1 MGGVMSIS
9 LSEHFTYKKLLRFVF
24 PSIVM
29 MIFTSIYSVVDGLF
43 VSNFVGKTA
52 LAAINLIMPFI
63 MGISALGFMMG
74 TGGSAIVA
82 KTLGEKDP
90 EKANSYFSL
99 LVYTTA
105 IGGLILS
112 SLGMLFTP
120 TIARLLG
127 AEGELLANCIVYGR
141 ISFISMTA
149 FMLQNVFQSF
159 FVTAG
164 KPKLG
169 LYVIISA
176 GITNMVL
183 DFLFIAVFHWGIA
196 GAATATVCGEFI
208 GGLFPIFYFSRN
220 NSSLLKLGKTKFYGK
235 VLLRTCLNG
244 SSELM
249 TNVSSSIV
257 SSLYNLQLMKYA
269 GENGVAAYG
278 AVMYVNFIF
287 VSIFLGYSIGSA
299 PLVSYQYGAGGHSE
313 LKNLFQKSL
322 RLIAIW
328 GVSLAT
334 IAQILAP
341 YVTKLFVGYDSTLS
355 AMTQTGFRIC
365 CLVYLINGFNIFGS
379 SFFTALNNGPL
390 SALIS
395 FLRTLIFQIASVLV
409 LPLLWGIMGIWWSV
423 NVAELLTICVTV
435 TLLFLQRKRYHY
447 S

>member
-1 MGGVMSIS
+1 MSIS

-82 KTLGEKDP
+82 KTLREQKE
-90 EKANSYFSL
+90 EKAIEYFSL
-99 LVYTTA
+99 LVYATA

-112 SLGMLFTP
+112 LLGIIFTP
-120 TIARLLG
+120 AIARMLG
-127 AEGELLANCIVYGR
+127 AHGELLKNCTLYGR

-149 FMLQNVFQSF
+149 FMMQNVFQSF

-176 GITNMVL
+176 GVTNMVL

-196 GAATATVCGEFI
+196 GAAIATVCGEFI
-208 GGLFPIFYFSRN
+208 GGIFLIFYFSRK
-220 NSSLLKLGKTKFYGK
+220 NSSLLHLGKTKFHGR
-235 VLLRTCLNG
+235 VLLQTCLNG

-249 TNVSSSIV
+249 TNVSNSIV
-257 SSLYNLQLMKYA
+257 SSLFNLQLMNYA
-269 GENGVAAYG
+269 GENGVASYG
-278 AVMYVNFIF
+278 AIMYVNFIF
-287 VSIFLGYSIGSA
+287 ISTFLGYSIGSA
-299 PLVSYQYGAGGHSE
+299 PIISYHYGAANHQE
-313 LKNLFQKSL
+313 LKNIFRKSIS
-322 RLIAIW
+322 LIAVW
-328 GVSLAT
+328 G
-334 IAQILAP
+334 IALVGAAELLAP
-341 YVTKLFVGYDSTLS
+341 YITKLFVGYDAKLH

-395 FLRTLIFQIASVLV
+395 FLRTLIFQIAAVLL
-409 LPLLWGIMGIWWSV
+409 LPLLFGIMGIWWSI
-423 NVAELLTICVTV
+423 NAAELLTLCVTLM
-435 TLLFLQRKRYHY
+435 LLFTMRGRYHY
-447 S
+447 A